1 MTEWKKIDTASQF
14 ISWGK
19 LGQQVELEVVAYDPA
34 GGVNFKGDA
43 CPRVLGVLTADCDNY
58 RNLRS
63 GGEHVRLT
71 AGTQVTV
78 DGAVTNLHR
87 ALTIASPARGDK
99 MRFTFADTYQTESGN
114 PGKVIEVEISRVGHN
129 PAPANDLTAEFSD
142 EPF

>member
-34 GGVNFKGDA
+34 GGVDFKGNP

-58 RNLRS
+58 RNLRTS
-63 GGEHVRLT
+63 TELDRLT

-78 DGAVTNLHR
+78 DGGLTNLR
-87 ALTIASPARGDK
+87 QKLIIASPARGDK
-99 MRFTFADTYQTESGN
+99 MRFTFADTYQTESGI
-114 PGKVIEVEISRVGHN
+114 PGKVIEVEISRAGHN
-129 PAPANDLTAEFSD
+129 PTPAAAGDFSD

>member
-34 GGVNFKGDA
+34 GGLDFAGNP

-58 RNLRS
+58 KNLRT

-78 DGAVTNLHR
+78 DGAVANLRR

-99 MRFTFADTYQTESGN
+99 MRFTFADTYKTESGN
-114 PGKVIEVEISRVGHN
+114 PGKVIEVEIVRADPN
-129 PAPANDLTAEFSD
+129 LPPTAAGDFSD